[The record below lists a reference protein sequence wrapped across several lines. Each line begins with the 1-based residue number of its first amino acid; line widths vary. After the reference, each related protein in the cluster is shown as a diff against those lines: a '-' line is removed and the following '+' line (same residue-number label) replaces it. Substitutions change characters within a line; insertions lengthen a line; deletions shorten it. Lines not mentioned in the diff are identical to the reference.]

1 MESSKILQA
10 NVLDI
15 IFESKNKEYG
25 AYELRKNYHK
35 RARKAMMVTVT
46 FGLVVASIPLIAGLL
61 SPEAT
66 RTLLPQSREVIIQT
80 IDPVIPVVP
89 PVRVE
94 TRQTAVETNTELFV
108 EPTIVEASN
117 AKDDEKLPS
126 QEDLSKSNFGDKKI
140 EGPDGNPTD
149 LGTPTG
155 TNTGPE
161 IFDTKPAENTFDAT
175 VIDELPEFPG
185 GEEAMM
191 AFLKSH
197 LIYPK
202 RAVEAGENGKVV
214 VEFVVDKQGNISEID
229 FLRKAGFGFDDEA
242 KRVMGLMPE
251 WKPGKIN
258 GQPVKAR
265 YQIPIIFELEE

>member
-89 PVRVE
+89 PR
-94 TRQTAVETNTELFV
+94 TCRNTTNSCRNE
-108 EPTIVEASN
+108 
-117 AKDDEKLPS
+117 
-126 QEDLSKSNFGDKKI
+126 
-140 EGPDGNPTD
+140 
-149 LGTPTG
+149 
-155 TNTGPE
+155 
-161 IFDTKPAENTFDAT
+161 
-175 VIDELPEFPG
+175 
-185 GEEAMM
+185 
-191 AFLKSH
+191 
-197 LIYPK
+197 Y
-202 RAVEAGENGKVV
+202 
-214 VEFVVDKQGNISEID
+214 
-229 FLRKAGFGFDDEA
+229 
-242 KRVMGLMPE
+242 
-251 WKPGKIN
+251 
-258 GQPVKAR
+258 
-265 YQIPIIFELEE
+265 